1 MGKQGFFRFL
11 SNGTKLS
18 KIGGIVMEDLLR
30 PIYQEKASHKNTLGI
45 LMIEKVVQHSP
56 VTDTFNIVLFV
67 IVQNAEHP
75 VFIKHYAF
83 HDQKAALHIVDEQK
97 VREWILYGSNRKV
110 IDWLLNGK
118 ILFDRNEYISNL
130 RKELLEFPKENRKL
144 KMGLEFAKLIRRYME
159 GRSFFE
165 KEQFLDAYN
174 HVLHALHHLARL
186 SVIEHG
192 FYPEV
197 TVWNQVKNIEP
208 QIYKLY
214 EELIESEE
222 PLYKRLELLFLASD
236 FLIHS
241 KLDVGASHLISV
253 LETKNE
259 PWSIFDMYRHHEL
272 EAYSIDLVIMLEFL
286 VEKNVLSI
294 ETVHTKGQGIYHRYY
309 FVEKN
314 L

>member
-1 MGKQGFFRFL
+1 ML
-11 SNGTKLS
+11 KLEE
-18 KIGGIVMEDLLR
+18 IAMEDLLR
-30 PIYQEKASHKNTLGI
+30 PIYQERASHKNTLGI
-45 LMIEKVVQHSP
+45 LMIEKVAQHSP
-56 VTDTFNIVLFV
+56 VTDTFDVVLFV

-75 VFIKHYAF
+75 ISIKHYAF
-83 HDQKAALHIVDEQK
+83 SDQKAALHVVDEQK
-97 VREWILYGSNRKV
+97 VREWILFGSNRKV
-110 IDWLLNGK
+110 IEWLLNGR

-130 RKELLEFPKENRKL
+130 RKELLEFPAENRKL
-144 KMGLEFAKLIRRYME
+144 KMGLEFAKLIRRYTD
-159 GRSFFE
+159 GKGFFE
-165 KEQFLDAYN
+165 EKQFLDAYN
-174 HVLHALHHLARL
+174 HILHALHHLARL

-241 KLDVGASHLISV
+241 KLNVGASHLISV
-253 LETKNE
+253 LETKNG
-259 PWSIFDMYRHHEL
+259 PWSIFDIYRHHEL
-272 EAYSIDLVIMLEFL
+272 ETYSVDLVVMLEFL

-294 ETVHTKGQGIYHRYY
+294 EKVHTKGQGVYHRYY
-309 FVEKN
+309 LVEKN